1 MSYSQREPQGT
12 GWLLFS
18 SIVLITAGIMRVFD
32 AFWAFDKDDEVS
44 ELTKVLIFDDNLAAY
59 GWLWLIVGVLLIAA
73 GFAVGTGSE
82 WARWFGIVM
91 AAFGSI
97 TSFLWIYQYPLWS
110 LLATL
115 ICLLVIY
122 GLASSGG
129 LSTRRRPPARRP
141 GDGGAWTSRRYAPR
155 IEGLPRRGEG
165 RGGPRWARWATRTPG
180 AGSAS
185 RR

>member
-32 AFWAFDKDDEVS
+32 AFWAFDKDDEIG
-44 ELTKVLIFDDNLAAY
+44 ENLQVLLFDDNLAAY

-73 GFAVGTGSE
+73 GFGVGTGSE

-91 AAFGSI
+91 AAFGAI
-97 TSFLWIYQYPLWS
+97 TSFLWIYQYPIWS

-122 GLASSGG
+122 GLASYGG
-129 LSTRRRPPARRP
+129 RDPV
-141 GDGGAWTSRRYAPR
+141 
-155 IEGLPRRGEG
+155 GE
-165 RGGPRWARWATRTPG
+165 A
-180 AGSAS
+180 
-185 RR
+185 